1 MTRFDAQETVEPR
14 RPCPPDN
21 FNVPTGYVYP
31 RSSGA
36 PLILTDHGW
45 TTAVGQMLSAQ
56 HHPRLYAVLGTRYGS
71 AGADADLFAVPDLR
85 DTRPTPPPDGLCVA
99 LRALDDQFALA
110 SAYADRTA
118 RPIFRM
124 NARENHA
131 VLHRVLVS
139 AYVRG

>member
-14 RPCPPDN
+14 PDN

-71 AGADADLFAVPDLR
+71 AGADLFAVPDLR

-99 LRALDDQFALA
+99 LHALDDQFALA

-124 NARENHA
+124 HARENYA
-131 VLHRVLVS
+131 VLHRVLLS